1 MADKPHLE
9 KRVALSIFC
18 LESSSW
24 QCEYGDAVIIWEI
37 NMPTAKWNHGH
48 NLCNVILQIQ
58 KRNRIERR
66 EGKKDREKKKKEC
79 RERDGG
85 REKRR
90 KESFA

>member
-1 MADKPHLE
+1 
-9 KRVALSIFC
+9 
-18 LESSSW
+18 
-24 QCEYGDAVIIWEI
+24 
-37 NMPTAKWNHGH
+37 MPTAKWNHGH

-79 RERDGG
+79 RERDRG